1 MGHMVTQWLKRG
13 LLGGA
18 IVLGLETA
26 YAFLRPSP
34 DLDSFD
40 PSGEFGD
47 PDQPTLRI
55 AVLGDSSVT
64 APGVSGADD
73 IWVRR
78 VCQRMAESHHV
89 VLRSFAVGGA
99 MAHDLIRE
107 QLPPALVFDPDLV
120 FVSVGANDA
129 IKGVP
134 LRVFERNLDHLVES
148 LAAAGAVVVQS
159 GVGDLGS
166 IPRLYPP
173 LRYLMSR
180 RALRFDRAHWRVAKR
195 HAATVVDQRSDDRS
209 VWYENRELWADDLF
223 HVSPH
228 GHARWAE
235 TTWRSISHLVERLR
249 EPA

>member
-1 MGHMVTQWLKRG
+1 MFTQWLKRA
-13 LLGGA
+13 LVAGA
-18 IVLGLETA
+18 VVLGIETA
-26 YAFLRPSP
+26 YAVLRPAP

-47 PDQPTLRI
+47 PSRPTLRI
-55 AVLGDSSVT
+55 AVLGDSSVN
-64 APGVSGADD
+64 APGVGGAAD
-73 IWVRR
+73 IWVSR
-78 VCQRMAESHHV
+78 VCQRMADSHHV

-107 QLPPALVFDPDLV
+107 QLQPALEFDPDLV

-129 IKGVP
+129 IKAVP
-134 LRVFERNLDHLVES
+134 LRVFERNLDHLIGR
-148 LAAAGAVVVQS
+148 LARTGALVVQS

-166 IPRLYPP
+166 IPRLFPP

-195 HAATVVDQRSDDRS
+195 NGTTVVDQRSDDRD
-209 VWYENRELWADDLF
+209 VWYKRRELWAEDLF
-223 HVSPH
+223 HVSSH

-235 TTWRSISHLVERLR
+235 TTWNSISHLVERIR

>member
-1 MGHMVTQWLKRG
+1 MFTQWLKRG
-13 LLGGA
+13 LLAGA

-34 DLDSFD
+34 ELDSFD

-47 PDQPTLRI
+47 PSRPTLRI

-64 APGVSGADD
+64 APGVGGAAD
-73 IWVRR
+73 IWVSR
-78 VCQRMAESHHV
+78 VCQRMAENHHV

-107 QLPPALVFDPDLV
+107 QLQRALEFDPDLV

-129 IKGVP
+129 IKAVP

-148 LAAAGAVVVQS
+148 LAATGAIVVQS

-166 IPRLYPP
+166 IPRLFPP
-173 LRYLMSR
+173 LRHLMSR

-195 HAATVVDQRSDDRS
+195 HGATVVDQRSDDRS
-209 VWYENRELWADDLF
+209 VWYESRELWADDLF
-223 HVSPH
+223 HVSSH

-235 TTWRSISHLVERLR
+235 TTWKSISHLVERLR

>member
-1 MGHMVTQWLKRG
+1 MFTQWLKRG
-13 LLGGA
+13 LLTGA

-26 YAFLRPSP
+26 YALLRPAP
-34 DLDSFD
+34 ELDSFD

-47 PDQPTLRI
+47 PTHPTLKI

-64 APGVSGADD
+64 APGVGGPAD
-73 IWVRR
+73 IWVSR
-78 VCQRMAESHHV
+78 VCQRLAENYHV
-89 VLRSFAVGGA
+89 ILRSFAIGGA

-107 QLPPALVFDPDLV
+107 QLPQALEFDADLT

-129 IKGVP
+129 IKAVP
-134 LRVFERNLDHLVES
+134 LRVFEQNLDYLIGR
-148 LAAAGAVVVQS
+148 LASTGAVVVQS

-173 LRYLMSR
+173 LRHLMSR
-180 RALRFDRAHWRVAKR
+180 RALRFDQAHWRVAKR
-195 HAATVVDQRSDDRS
+195 NETTVVDQRSDDRKI
-209 VWYENRELWADDLF
+209 WYTSRELWADDLF
-223 HVSPH
+223 HVSSH
-228 GHARWAE
+228 GHERWAE